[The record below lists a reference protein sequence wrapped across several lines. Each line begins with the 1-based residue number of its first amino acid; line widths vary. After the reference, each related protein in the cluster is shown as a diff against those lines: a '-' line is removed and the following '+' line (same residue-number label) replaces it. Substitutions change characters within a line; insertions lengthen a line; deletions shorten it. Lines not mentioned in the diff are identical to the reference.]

1 MGRYVYTEK
10 DVIDAIC
17 DITEGSLSQYQA
29 SDKYG
34 VPQPVLSKRL
44 SSQKN
49 RKESTHPHQRVST
62 TRRTTSFVGLC
73 GRNLWATLSHIAN
86 FEAASK
92 PSSVNRDIT
101 SHWVKTG
108 LPGSSNV
115 IRNYLPSLG
124 NARKLSD
131 FTGLLRRR
139 SISTSISGR
148 TSIAGSSLRIR
159 LTWTRAA

>member
-1 MGRYVYTEK
+1 MFIPKKTSLMLYAILLKVLYHNTRPPISTGCLNQSSRK
-10 DVIDAIC
+10 DFLARRA
-17 DITEGSLSQYQA
+17 GKSLPTLTNVFLRA
-29 SDKYG
+29 
-34 VPQPVLSKRL
+34 
-44 SSQKN
+44 
-49 RKESTHPHQRVST
+49 
-62 TRRTTSFVGLC
+62 RRTTSFVGLC

-101 SHWVKTG
+101 SHRVKTG

-131 FTGLLRRR
+131 FTGLL
-139 SISTSISGR
+139 
-148 TSIAGSSLRIR
+148 
-159 LTWTRAA
+159 